1 MKSDKVYHALAFLDH
16 AKKILTEDQYA
27 EVNKK
32 AAPAAGGIAKKIN
45 KLANDRLN
53 KAFLESP
60 TNREGLGQA
69 STLAVVNTKGSLFN
83 KDEAEFENKAD
94 FGFEACGGCVFYL
107 RNSNQGEVG
116 SCLVVEGDIPWF
128 STSKYFI
135 SSQEESI
142 SSFSAMRQQ
151 DRVEELLV
159 ESFEENENFTKED
172 YNYTLEV
179 EFAKTD
185 EDKKLVYGI
194 VLAPNE
200 VDTQNDIIFP
210 HTIEKAAHNFL
221 QQSRVLGEQHETVAD
236 SEVVESYITPE
247 DTVLQNQEVK
257 KGTWIIVSKIH
268 SDELWNDIKAGHYTG
283 YSIGGKGKRIIPI
296 SEDLVE

>member
-1 MKSDKVYHALAFLDH
+1 MAANKEYHALAFLKW
-16 AKKILTEDQYA
+16 AKDILTPEQYE

-32 AAPAAGGIAKKIN
+32 AVPAAGGIAKKVN
-45 KLANDRLN
+45 KMAQDRLE

-60 TNREGLGQA
+60 TNRAGLGQA
-69 STLAVVNTKGSLFN
+69 STLLAVSTKGKFS
-83 KDEAEFENKAD
+83 KEDAEFENKAD

-107 RNSNQGEVG
+107 RNAAGGEVG
-116 SCLVVEGDIPWF
+116 SCLTVEGDVPWF

-135 SSQEESI
+135 SGQEEAI
-142 SSFSAMRQQ
+142 HAFSAMRQRERLQ
-151 DRVEELLV
+151 DILESDSD
-159 ESFEENENFTKED
+159 ESFVKED
-172 YNYTLEV
+172 YNYNIEV

-185 EDKKLVYGI
+185 EEKQLVYGV

-200 VDTQNDIIFP
+200 VDTQNDMIFP
-210 HTIEKAAHNFL
+210 EEIEKAAHLFL
-221 QQSRVLGEQHETVAD
+221 QQSRVLGEDHTTVAD

-247 DTVLQNQEVK
+247 DTVLQDQEVK

-268 SDELWNDIKAGHYTG
+268 SDELWKDIKDGHYTG

-296 SEDLVE
+296 TNEEK

>member
-1 MKSDKVYHALAFLDH
+1 MENKVYHALAFLDH
-16 AKKILTEDQYA
+16 AKKILTKDQYE

-60 TNREGLGQA
+60 TNRAGLGF
-69 STLAVVNTKGSLFN
+69 SSSLAVVNTKGSKLS
-83 KDEAEFENKAD
+83 KEDAEFENKAD

-107 RNSNQGEVG
+107 RDANQGEIG
-116 SCLVVEGDIPWF
+116 KCLVVEGDIPWF

-135 SSQEESI
+135 SGQEEAI
-142 SSFSAMRQQ
+142 ASFSAERQQ
-151 DRVEELLV
+151 HRVGELL
-159 ESFEENENFTKED
+159 EEYSGDENFIKED

-185 EDKKLVYGI
+185 EDKRLVYGI

-200 VDTQNDIIFP
+200 IDTQNDMIFP
-210 HTIEKAAHNFL
+210 EEIEKAAHNFL

-236 SEVVESYITPE
+236 SEIVESYITPE
-247 DTVLQNQEVK
+247 DTILQEQEVK
-257 KGTWIIVSKIH
+257 KGTWIVVSKVH
-268 SDELWNDIKAGHYTG
+268 SDELWKDIKDGIYTG
-283 YSIGGKGKRIIPI
+283 YSIGGTGKRIIP
-296 SEDLVE
+296 VEETVEE